1 MNGRTVAITAL
12 TATFLGS
19 LYFLYAPSPTPSTMS
34 KSASKAPSG
43 VPGLEFKLS
52 QISKDPPSLLVTLKN
67 SSPGST
73 FTLLKWNT
81 PLDPQAS
88 NLGVFQLVD
97 AETGEEVKQDIIK
110 IGRKMP
116 PSREDLQ
123 EISPGTE
130 HAIEIVLDKPWMP
143 QKKPA
148 TYKVTARGA
157 FHGVW
162 EKPAGEIS
170 AEELDAYSASPF
182 SNRAFATEEVLL
194 AVE

>member
-1 MNGRTVAITAL
+1 MNGRTVVITAL

-19 LYFLYAPSPTPSTMS
+19 LYFVYAPSTFPNMT

-52 QISKDPPSLLVTLKN
+52 QISKNPPSLLVTLKN
-67 SSPGST
+67 SSPGLS
-73 FTLLKWNT
+73 FTLLKWGT

-88 NLGVFQLVD
+88 NLGVFQLID
-97 AETGEEVKQDIIK
+97 AETGEAVKSDILK

-116 PSREDLQ
+116 PSRDDLQ

-130 HAIEIVLDKPWMP
+130 HAIEVVLDKPWMP
-143 QKKPA
+143 RKKPA
-148 TYKVTARGA
+148 KYKVTAQGKL
-157 FHGVW
+157 HGVW
-162 EKPAGEIS
+162 EKPASEL
-170 AEELDAYSASPF
+170 ATEELESYADSPF
-182 SNRAFATEEVLL
+182 SDRAFSTEEVLL